1 MAFQNLPPKS
11 GTEAPA
17 PAAPQAGAQGTAA
30 PAPGGGASQQPQGFG
45 GMQMLLPFALMAVF
59 LFMSFR
65 KQKKETEARK
75 SLKKGDKVV
84 TQAGL
89 IGELTELDEKVAKV
103 KLGPGMV
110 VSVLASSV
118 GPFVEAAPAGDNADK
133 LSDLKE
139 AKASEAKK

>member
-1 MAFQNLPPKS
+1 MAFQNLPPKN

-17 PAAPQAGAQGTAA
+17 PAAPAQGGVAA
-30 PAPGGGASQQPQGFG
+30 PAGGAAPAQPP
-45 GMQMLLPFALMAVF
+45 GMGMSMLLPFALMAVF

-75 SLKKGDKVV
+75 GLKKGDKVV
-84 TQAGL
+84 SQSGL
-89 IGELTELDEKVAKV
+89 IGELTEVDEKVAKL
-103 KLGPGMV
+103 KIAPGV
-110 VSVLASSV
+110 VISVLASSV
-118 GPFVEAAPAGDNADK
+118 GPFVEAAAASDAADK